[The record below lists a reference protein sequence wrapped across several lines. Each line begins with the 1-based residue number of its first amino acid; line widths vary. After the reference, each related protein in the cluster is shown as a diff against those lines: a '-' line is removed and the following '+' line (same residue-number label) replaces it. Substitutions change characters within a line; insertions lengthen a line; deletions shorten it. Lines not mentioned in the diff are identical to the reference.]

1 MIRPKQAPE
10 NISGACFRSRGHPLE
25 KAGLYVHIPFCL
37 RKCRYCDF
45 YSITD
50 LSQIDAFL
58 ACLIREIH
66 LRSQDHDLLCD
77 TIYIG
82 GGTPSVMNPAHIET
96 ILGNLFRCFRIA
108 PNMEITLEANP
119 GTVDSRRLRELHA
132 LGIHRLQLGV
142 QSFQDPV
149 LQFLG
154 RIHTAR
160 EAEHALLEASSLGGW
175 KVGADLI
182 YNIPIRDRRN
192 LANDLDRMIRI
203 QPLHLSSY
211 SLTIEEGTDLYEAM
225 NRKEF
230 QILSEEEE
238 ADRFG
243 MVSETLEYAG
253 YTQYEVSN
261 FAFNGSGGKQEE
273 LNRSRHNRK
282 YWTGAPYLGFGPGA
296 HSYIASVRS
305 WNDRNWAG
313 YMRALSDGKRPPG
326 GYEVLTRENR
336 ITEAVFL
343 GLRTLEGIDVSQ
355 FRKDFD
361 IDLVSILHPMMDRSD
376 IETLLI
382 VDETCVRLTR
392 NGWAVLDAIVRHII
406 DRIFAS
412 G

>member
-10 NISGACFRSRGHPLE
+10 IFSGACFLSRGHSLQ

-45 YSITD
+45 YSVTD
-50 LSQIDAFL
+50 LSRIDDFL
-58 ACLIREIH
+58 AGLIREIR
-66 LRSQDHDLLCD
+66 LRSQHHDLLCD

-82 GGTPSVMNPAHIET
+82 GGTPSVLSASHIGS
-96 ILGNLFRCFRIA
+96 ILDTLFRCFRID
-108 PNMEITLEANP
+108 PDMEITLEANP
-119 GTVDSRRLRELHA
+119 GTVDSRRLRELQS
-132 LGIHRLQLGV
+132 LGIHRLQLGI

-154 RIHTAR
+154 RIHTSR
-160 EAEHALLEASSLGGW
+160 EAENALLEALSIGGW

-182 YNIPIRDRRN
+182 YNIPIRGRMD
-192 LANDLDRMIRI
+192 LANDLNVMIRF
-203 QPLHLSSY
+203 QPQHLSCY
-211 SLTIEEGTDLYEAM
+211 SLTVEEGTELHEAM

-230 QILSEEEE
+230 RMLSEEEE

-243 MVSETLEYAG
+243 MVSETLEHAG
-253 YTQYEVSN
+253 YIQYEVSN
-261 FAFNGSGGKQEE
+261 FAFIGSGGKQTP
-273 LNRSRHNRK
+273 NRSRHNGK

-305 WNDRNWAG
+305 WNDGNLTG
-313 YMRALSDGKRPPG
+313 YMQALSDGALPPG
-326 GYEVLTRENR
+326 EYEVLTRENR
-336 ITEAVFL
+336 ITEAIFL

-355 FRKDFD
+355 FQKDFD
-361 IDLVSILHPMMDRSD
+361 IDLVSILQPMMDTSD
-376 IETLLI
+376 IRSLMT
-382 VDETCVRLTR
+382 VDETRVRLTR
-392 NGWAVLDAIVRHII
+392 NGWAVLDAIVRRLI